1 MTTPRTDENEFVWDN
16 EYTAFVPQHYCYAG
30 FARQL
35 ERDLAAREAELAAT
49 KQRIA
54 ELELEVA
61 GKIGICKE
69 LKSWQWKQR
78 AEAAERKAEEAARV
92 RSALEGLLAHC
103 DNNPEGETDFER
115 AVIAARAA
123 IAAKEEK

>member
-1 MTTPRTDENEFVWDN
+1 MA
-16 EYTAFVPQHYCYAG
+16 AFDHNGVPGSALDRELRGLNCT
-30 FARQL
+30 RCDRL
-35 ERDLAAREAELAAT
+35 SSDLAAREAELAAT

-123 IAAKEEK
+123 IAAKGGA

>member
-1 MTTPRTDENEFVWDN
+1 MSDTPKTDSAMFPAQINTTTTEWCVSAD
-16 EYTAFVPQHYCYAG
+16 

-123 IAAKEEK
+123 IAAKGEA